1 MNAIEK
7 WRHARRTHEDL
18 VARARGWCHP
28 SSGDL
33 GVLGCSSVHGAAL
46 VGLAIDWLA
55 SRKADLYR
63 DLIAYSRERLT
74 AAAREALAECEQ
86 VRADAAMDLGS
97 IEEANS

>member
-33 GVLGCSSVHGAAL
+33 GVLSAASCNGAEIMNL
-46 VGLAIDWLA
+46 TVGWIA
-55 SRKADLYR
+55 SRKVDLYR
-63 DLIAYSRERLT
+63 DLIAFSRERLA

-97 IEEANS
+97 IEEK